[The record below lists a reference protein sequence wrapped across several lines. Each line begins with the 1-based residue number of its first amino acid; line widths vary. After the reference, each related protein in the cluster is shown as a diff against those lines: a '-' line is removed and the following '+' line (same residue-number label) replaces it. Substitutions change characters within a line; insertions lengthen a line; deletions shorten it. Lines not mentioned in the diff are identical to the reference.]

1 MHVKITRRLKSA
13 FTSLASSRLVDP
25 GDGIFAGVI
34 VARFI
39 GTRQPLGSY
48 SIYSILLPNKI
59 QFKPLTAKFTA
70 WLACVAGAWNSKW
83 AQEGTGA
90 RGRHARGEGSPARK
104 AYESRFNSHSV
115 SVDIS
120 NSLRGSL
127 GKSNCAGQEN
137 CQSIVLGQ
145 RSEGLTLHHQLL
157 KPINAIIEV
166 QVSEVTSIWFNGTM
180 WLYKSQRKVGVFKL
194 Y

>member
-1 MHVKITRRLKSA
+1 M
-13 FTSLASSRLVDP
+13 VDP

-104 AYESRFNSHSV
+104 G
-115 SVDIS
+115 
-120 NSLRGSL
+120 LRKSFQLAFCECGYFQFVERLPREKVIAL
-127 GKSNCAGQEN
+127 GEKTVNQ
-137 CQSIVLGQ
+137 
-145 RSEGLTLHHQLL
+145 
-157 KPINAIIEV
+157 
-166 QVSEVTSIWFNGTM
+166 
-180 WLYKSQRKVGVFKL
+180 
-194 Y
+194 

>member
-1 MHVKITRRLKSA
+1 M
-13 FTSLASSRLVDP
+13 VDP

-115 SVDIS
+115 SVDIF
-120 NSLRGSL
+120 NSLKGSL
-127 GKSNCAGQEN
+127 GK
-137 CQSIVLGQ
+137 
-145 RSEGLTLHHQLL
+145 
-157 KPINAIIEV
+157 K
-166 QVSEVTSIWFNGTM
+166 
-180 WLYKSQRKVGVFKL
+180 
-194 Y
+194 